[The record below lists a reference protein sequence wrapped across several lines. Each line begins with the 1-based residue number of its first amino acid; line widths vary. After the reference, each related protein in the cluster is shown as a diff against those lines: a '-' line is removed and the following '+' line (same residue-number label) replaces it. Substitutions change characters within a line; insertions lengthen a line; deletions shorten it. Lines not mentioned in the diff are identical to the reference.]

1 MLGWLSGA
9 GARALGGSRF
19 LLINVLPGAL
29 VALVVVG
36 AYRSGLYG
44 RGPADLAQAIP
55 TGWAA
60 LQLGFAMLLFG
71 VVAQPFQIAIVQ
83 ALEGYGWDQ
92 RLPPVLAEMARE
104 RHLRRLSAVK
114 WMQAAEPRELAGR
127 SLAATA
133 AYARALA
140 HKARLYGRAAE
151 RRREYPINAERL
163 MPTRLGNVL
172 AAAEEAAGGRYGLD
186 SMTVYPRMYPYIS
199 PRLEGA
205 IRQQLDL
212 LDTTSA
218 LCVSFAGAALATTP
232 ILVIR
237 LDLWGL
243 LPALFAALAWLAY
256 RAAVRT
262 AKDHGD
268 LFATAFDLHRFD
280 MIEHLHYPL
289 PAGVGKE
296 LRFNK
301 ALSEFLGGRHPLT
314 DAEPSTWWALS
325 RYRHPR
331 PPDSRRE

>member
-36 AYRSGLYG
+36 AYRANLYS
-44 RGPADLAQAIP
+44 RAPVDLSQAIP

-104 RHLRRLSAVK
+104 RHRRRLSAVK
-114 WMQAAEPRELAGR
+114 WMQAAEPHNLTGR
-127 SLAATA
+127 SLKAAAT
-133 AYARALA
+133 YARARA
-140 HKARLYGRAAE
+140 HKARLYDRAAQ
-151 RRREYPINAERL
+151 RRREYPIKPDLL
-163 MPTRLGNVL
+163 MPTQLGNVL
-172 AAAEEAAGGRYGLD
+172 AAAEEVAGGRYGLD
-186 SMTVYPRMYPYIS
+186 SMTVYPRMYPYVS
-199 PRLEGA
+199 TKLDGA

-218 LCVSFAGAALATTP
+218 LCVAFAAASLATTP
-232 ILVIR
+232 VLVIR

-243 LPALFAALAWLAY
+243 VPALFAAMAWLAY
-256 RAAVRT
+256 RAAVRA

-280 MIEHLHYPL
+280 MIEHLRYPL
-289 PAGVGKE
+289 PAGASQE
-296 LRFNK
+296 LTFNK
-301 ALSEFLGGRHPLT
+301 ALSEFLSDRRPLS

-331 PPDSRRE
+331 APDDRRS